1 MLIQL
6 WSMLRLIDNTNS
18 LSNWFLIFVDGLINK
33 ERGSSL
39 ISPPRHP
46 LQAMNTVTHIQP
58 LSAGRIEQLK
68 HQGFGSPSTTLDGF
82 SSSPS
87 RRESVSSSNSC
98 SSTPGRNS
106 INHLNTSLSSPIC
119 RSPALDRLFKKIT
132 KKNGKGETPLH
143 TAAIRGK
150 HTVKSS
156 HKKLPRRLAFMRNPL
171 SRYHYSLYTHNHL

>member
-1 MLIQL
+1 MLI
-6 WSMLRLIDNTNS
+6 SNNNS
-18 LSNWFLIFVDGLINK
+18 LFDLFLIFLDGTINK

-46 LQAMNTVTHIQP
+46 LQAMNTVTHMQP

-106 INHLNTSLSSPIC
+106 ISHLNTSLSSPIC

-150 HTVKSS
+150 YNIKST
-156 HKKLPRRLAFMRNPL
+156 HKQI
-171 SRYHYSLYTHNHL
+171 T